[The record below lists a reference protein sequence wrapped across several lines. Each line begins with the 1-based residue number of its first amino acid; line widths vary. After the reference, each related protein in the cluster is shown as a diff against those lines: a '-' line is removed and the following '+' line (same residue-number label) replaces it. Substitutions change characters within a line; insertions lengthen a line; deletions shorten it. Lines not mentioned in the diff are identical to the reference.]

1 MRKAVWALP
10 LFLLAGC
17 ATPAEE
23 AARQDGYIAQA
34 AQRLAT
40 EQGNYDAAVAR
51 KAAAVAE
58 QEAWNVH
65 TLGIPASGWAVLTA
79 LAIVLGSIL
88 LGVLIYRVDQALK
101 HRRTQATK
109 RFEARAEVAKTLRT
123 CPTCHYEPTLDDRM
137 RAAEDKLGSS

>member
-65 TLGIPASGWAVLTA
+65 TLGIPASGWATLVAIAIFFSAVLF
-79 LAIVLGSIL
+79 
-88 LGVLIYRVDQALK
+88 GVLIYRVDRALK
-101 HRRTQATK
+101 DRRVQTT
-109 RFEARAEVAKTLRT
+109 RRYEARAEVAKTIRT

-137 RAAEDKLGSS
+137 HAAEDKLGSS